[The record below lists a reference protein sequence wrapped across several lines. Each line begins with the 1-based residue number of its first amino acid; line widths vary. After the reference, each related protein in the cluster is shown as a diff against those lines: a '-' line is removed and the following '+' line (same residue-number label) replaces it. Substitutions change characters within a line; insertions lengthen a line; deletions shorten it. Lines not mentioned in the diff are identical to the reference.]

1 MVHKYFFL
9 SLIFLINCAYKDNK
23 YLIFNFRTNI
33 NLAEVNDENY
43 MLKKADQKIYVD
55 LDIGEPAQK
64 IPMTISTWQFPTYII
79 SKDVT
84 DNIKVKFDYEKS
96 NTYTK
101 AYDFLIEKIPKYDF
115 SKGFYSKDT
124 LGLNPALKDFYFM
137 LATENGIFS
146 KNISGEIGLAKK
158 NPEKDYPYNYPGMTN
173 FIQQLLD
180 NNLIDKKFLGIIYD
194 TEYEGKLIFG
204 DYEDGIEK
212 NYEIKE
218 NNEFSLDSS
227 DTWLLKFDLSC
238 IGGKDKTILYEIKD
252 TFGYF
257 RIEYGLMIGSTTFRD
272 NFVRDYFI
280 NKGCQNTTVYAS
292 FALTVYY
299 CTDKSQFNDFPDIS
313 FKKPGKFNF
322 TFTKDEL
329 FVQRGN
335 KYIFQI
341 VFEIFANEGVTF
353 WKLGQTFFRKY
364 GIFLKEENNNY
375 YKLAFYLAQSKDNSD
390 DGKGTNS
397 QVIIIIVLSIIL
409 AILITGIVIYFVYFY
424 PKRRKK
430 RAQEL
435 NDDDFEYTPNKEPK
449 DQLLAD
455 DAND

>member
-1 MVHKYFFL
+1 MVYEYFFL
-9 SLIFLINCAYKDNK
+9 SLIFLINCAIKDNK
-23 YLIFNFRTNI
+23 YMIFNFRTNI

-43 MLKKADQKIYVD
+43 MSKKLDQKIYVD

-64 IPMTISTWQFPTYII
+64 IPMTISTWQFPTYVI

-84 DNIKVKFDYEKS
+84 DNIKVKFDYQKS
-96 NTYTK
+96 DTYTK
-101 AYDFLIEKIPKYDF
+101 AFDFLIENIPKYDF

-124 LGLNPALKDFYFM
+124 LGISPALKYFYFM
-137 LATENGIFS
+137 LATENGIGS
-146 KNISGEIGLAKK
+146 KNISGEIGLAKN
-158 NPEKDYPYNYPGMTN
+158 NPQKDYPYNYPGMTN

-180 NNLIDKKFLGIIYD
+180 NNLIDKKFFGIIYD

-204 DYEDGIEK
+204 DYGDDIEK

-218 NNEFSLDSS
+218 TNEFSLDYAE
-227 DTWLLKFDLSC
+227 TWLLNFDLNC
-238 IGGKDKTILYEIKD
+238 LGGEDKTLLYEQKD

-299 CTDKSQFNDFPDIS
+299 CTDKSQFDDFPEIT
-313 FKKPGKFNF
+313 FKKSGKFNF

-341 VFEIFANEGVTF
+341 VFEIFADDGVTF

-364 GIFLKEENNNY
+364 GIFLKEEDRY
-375 YKLAFYLAQSKDNSD
+375 YKLAYYMAQSKDNSD
-390 DGKGTNS
+390 DRKGISS